1 MSTIKKLAGETIYY
15 GLSSIIGRFINF
27 FLTPLYTY
35 SVIIDQ
41 GKMGHLTE
49 LMAYTGM
56 LLILF
61 TCRMEASY
69 FRFSKEKEQGDEA
82 YSNSLTSVII
92 ISIFLALCLFILA
105 PWIAPALGYAGEEIY
120 FRLLAIIMMIDAF
133 CEIPL
138 SRLRFDG
145 KAKVFAK
152 IRLCNI
158 IVNVLFNLIFIVVC
172 PWLFDRNISIITLWF
187 DPEFII
193 AYIFVAQV
201 FGSLTS
207 LILLR
212 KYFKGLGKIN
222 TALLKKMITYSWP
235 LVIVSLVAMFNEM
248 FGRIILKWFLNGT
261 LEENEAQLGIYG
273 VNLRLAMIIALF
285 TQAFRYAA
293 EPFFFK
299 QSSKSDSTKTYADVA
314 KYYLIF
320 SLYGFLIVT
329 LYIDIFKVFIGPK
342 YYEGL
347 AVVPVLLLAN
357 VFSGLYFNVSI
368 WYRLKDKTLT
378 GAGIALV
385 GAVLTLFFN
394 WFLIPRLGYIGS
406 AYATLICYGSITI
419 LCYFLGRNK
428 LAVPYQIGLM
438 SLWMIIAI
446 ILQLTFWQI
455 RSSFEINFIVLL
467 LIGTAFI
474 GVFTL
479 MIWYNEKGK
488 IHALISSFKKDK
500 TPPPEPF

>member
-1 MSTIKKLAGETIYY
+1 MSIIKKLAGETIYY
-15 GLSSIIGRFINF
+15 GLSSILGRFINF

-69 FRFSKEKEQGDEA
+69 FRYSKEKEQGDEA
-82 YSNSLTSVII
+82 YGNSLTSVIA

-105 PWIAPALGYAGEEIY
+105 PWMSTALGYAGEEIY

-138 SRLRFDG
+138 SRLRFEG

-152 IRLCNI
+152 IRIYNI
-158 IVNVLFNLIFIVVC
+158 LVNVFFNVIFVVVC
-172 PWLFDRNISIITLWF
+172 PWLYEKDITLISFWYN
-187 DPEFII
+187 PEQII

-201 FGSLTS
+201 CGSLTS

-212 KYFKGLGKIN
+212 KYFKGLGKID
-222 TALLKKMITYSWP
+222 TTLLKKMITYSWP

-248 FGRIILKWFLNGT
+248 FGRIILKWFLTGS

-299 QSSKSDSTKTYADVA
+299 QSSKSDSNKTYADVA

-320 SLYGFLIVT
+320 SLYGFLTVT
-329 LYIDIFKVFIGPK
+329 LFIDIFKVFIGPK

-357 VFSGLYFNVSI
+357 IFSGLYFNVSI

-406 AYATLICYGSITI
+406 AYATLICYGSITV

-428 LAVPYQIGLM
+428 LPVPYQIGLM
-438 SLWMIIAI
+438 TLWLVIAI
-446 ILQLTFWQI
+446 ILQYIFWQI
-455 RSSFEINFIVLL
+455 RASFSINIVGLF
-467 LIGTAFI
+467 LIGLGF
-474 GVFTL
+474 
-479 MIWYNEKGK
+479 
-488 IHALISSFKKDK
+488 ISSFTLVIWYFEKDRIRSLINSFGKGK
-500 TPPPEPF
+500 TPPPELF